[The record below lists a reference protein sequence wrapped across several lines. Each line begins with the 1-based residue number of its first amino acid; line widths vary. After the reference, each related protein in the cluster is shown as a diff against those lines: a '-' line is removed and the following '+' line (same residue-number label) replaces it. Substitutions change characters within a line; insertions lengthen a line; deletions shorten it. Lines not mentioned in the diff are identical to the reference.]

1 MRKLLISLLVAA
13 SLAVIP
19 NVKAADDLPPV
30 TDHEKVT
37 VYLFRGNGCHVC
49 QSFLEYFY
57 GVYEDYADYFEI
69 VAYESWENAENQAL
83 MLDAKTYFEEEASTS
98 VPFIVIGDSYHSV
111 GYNADA
117 IIEEALRSYQDE
129 SYTDLI
135 ANMIEEEGYDV
146 DAESFLEAC
155 AAEGICNTNNSSV
168 NSQSGG
174 ISDGAIVAIIFAV
187 IIVGFGSLVLFSRQQ
202 KKN

>member
-19 NVKAADDLPPV
+19 NVKATDDLPLV

-37 VYLFRGNGCHVC
+37 VYLFRGNGCHYC
-49 QSFLEYFY
+49 QGFLTEMSEIYDKY
-57 GVYEDYADYFEI
+57 TDYLEV
-69 VAYESWENAENQAL
+69 VAYESWKNQENLEL
-83 MLDAKTYFEEEASTS
+83 LYDAKEYFGEEADSS
-98 VPFIVIGDSYHSV
+98 VPFIVIGDSYHSI
-111 GYNADA
+111 GYNTDE
-117 IIEEALRSYQDE
+117 IIEEALKAYQDD

-135 ANMIEEEGYDV
+135 AQMIEEEGYDV
-146 DAESFLEAC
+146 DAETFAEAC
-155 AAEGICNTNNSSV
+155 SAEGINYTKGAEVASA
-168 NSQSGG
+168 G